1 MSEKDIWCCF
11 FPQDDLYSKN
21 VSFYQIL
28 FSGTTQNGQI
38 LSFSVDTQKMTHS
51 KFKEDLVFLPTD
63 HIYDAKSKYTFAVTA
78 EIQRFLYAQASVG
91 DRPYIL

>member
-1 MSEKDIWCCF
+1 
-11 FPQDDLYSKN
+11 
-21 VSFYQIL
+21 
-28 FSGTTQNGQI
+28 
-38 LSFSVDTQKMTHS
+38 MTHS

-91 DRPYIL
+91 GLPYIP